1 MSDIRFN
8 QWLHQSGTG
17 GVSQSDGGH
26 VGIGTTNPLIPVGA
40 GNTHILNVGVV
51 TCNNISAGS
60 SITAGTFYGSG
71 ANLSSLNVTAIK
83 SGGSVKA
90 QANADGVFVTGILTA
105 TNFKTGVSNLHNL
118 GLTLSSGQ
126 LDIGSNI
133 KAGSAGVI
141 TATSF
146 SGSGANLTGI
156 PAGLGTALSS
166 TQTSPLN
173 KLYYTD
179 RVLSIGSTVTIDHP
193 ASATGAYTHY
203 ADIQVE
209 DDADLIVADGDDLIP
224 DILGLGGNGTT
235 GAGGAGRLL
244 VDNIVNRSG
253 TGAPTLP
260 NGAVVTGVCTAT
272 TFSGSGANLT
282 NIPSAQLS
290 GALPAIDGSNLTGI
304 SAGVV
309 KAAVRRYYGTAQ
321 TTNIS
326 NAGFTQINVAYVD
339 IVPTSASNYIKLG
352 GLFTWDGSDT
362 EPTYSFRWKKVI
374 TGGSTTS
381 IDSGQGSGN
390 RVGITYKVS
399 GNGGLACMNLD
410 SIYDL
415 AGTTSSIRYYL
426 EVFVDGSG
434 QTLWV
439 NRTHADLNDPRD
451 ERGASYFVA
460 EEINNSIFT
469 FTNNS

>member
-1 MSDIRFN
+1 MSEIRVTSVVGEN
-8 QWLHQSGTG
+8 G
-17 GVSQSDGGH
+17 GDRV
-26 VGIGTTNPLIPVGA
+26 
-40 GNTHILNVGVV
+40 
-51 TCNNISAGS
+51 
-60 SITAGTFYGSG
+60 
-71 ANLSSLNVTAIK
+71 
-83 SGGSVKA
+83 
-90 QANADGVFVTGILTA
+90 
-105 TNFKTGVSNLHNL
+105 
-118 GLTLSSGQ
+118 GLTTG
-126 LDIGSNI
+126 
-133 KAGSAGVI
+133 
-141 TATSF
+141 
-146 SGSGANLTGI
+146 LTVG
-156 PAGLGTALSS
+156 
-166 TQTSPLN
+166 PL
-173 KLYYTD
+173 T
-179 RVLSIGSTVTIDHP
+179 
-193 ASATGAYTHY
+193 
-203 ADIQVE
+203 
-209 DDADLIVADGDDLIP
+209 
-224 DILGLGGNGTT
+224 GTT
-235 GAGGAGRLL
+235 GIGATITHHGH
-244 VDNIVNRSG
+244 
-253 TGAPTLP
+253 AQF
-260 NGAVVTGVCTAT
+260 AGVCTAT
-272 TFSGSGANLT
+272 SFHGTSFHGSGA
-282 NIPSAQLS
+282 
-290 GALPAIDGSNLTGI
+290 NLTGI

-321 TTNIS
+321 TTSIS
-326 NAGFTQINVAYVD
+326 NSGFTQINVAYVD

-381 IDSGQGSGN
+381 IDSGQGVGN

-469 FTNNS
+469 FTNDN

>member
-1 MSDIRFN
+1 MTSKLVVNTIEAD
-8 QWLHQSGTG
+8 TG
-17 GVSQSDGGH
+17 ISSVSF
-26 VGIGTTNPLIPVGA
+26 A
-40 GNTHILNVGVV
+40 
-51 TCNNISAGS
+51 S
-60 SITAGTFYGSG
+60 SIS
-71 ANLSSLNVTAIK
+71 LSSTSVFHLGNAGLNI
-83 SGGSVKA
+83 G
-90 QANADGVFVTGILTA
+90 AD
-105 TNFKTGVSNLHNL
+105 TNINRP
-118 GLTLSSGQ
+118 
-126 LDIGSNI
+126 
-133 KAGSAGVI
+133 SAGVI
-141 TATSF
+141 GFNINGSEAARINANGF
-146 SGSGANLTGI
+146 SGDGSQLTGL
-156 PAGLGTALSS
+156 PAGLGTALSTVQS
-166 TQTSPLN
+166 SPLN

-193 ASATGAYTHY
+193 ASASGAYTQFT
-203 ADIQVE
+203 DIQVE
-209 DDADLIVADGDDLIP
+209 DNADLIVADGDDLIP
-224 DILGLGGNGTT
+224 DIFGIGGTGTT

-326 NAGFTQINVAYVD
+326 NSGFTQINVAYVD

>member
-1 MSDIRFN
+1 MSEIRVEN
-8 QWLHQSGTG
+8 IIGETGTDA
-17 GVSQSDGGH
+17 VNFSK
-26 VGIGTTNPLIPVGA
+26 GI
-40 GNTHILNVGVV
+40 
-51 TCNNISAGS
+51 NIS
-60 SITAGTFYGSG
+60 SG
-71 ANLSSLNVTAIK
+71 VC
-83 SGGSVKA
+83 
-90 QANADGVFVTGILTA
+90 
-105 TNFKTGVSNLHNL
+105 
-118 GLTLSSGQ
+118 
-126 LDIGSNI
+126 
-133 KAGSAGVI
+133 

-146 SGSGANLTGI
+146 VGSGANLTSL
-156 PAGLGTALSS
+156 PA
-166 TQTSPLN
+166 
-173 KLYYTD
+173 
-179 RVLSIGSTVTIDHP
+179 
-193 ASATGAYTHY
+193 
-203 ADIQVE
+203 
-209 DDADLIVADGDDLIP
+209 
-224 DILGLGGNGTT
+224 
-235 GAGGAGRLL
+235 
-244 VDNIVNRSG
+244 
-253 TGAPTLP
+253 
-260 NGAVVTGVCTAT
+260 
-272 TFSGSGANLT
+272 
-282 NIPSAQLS
+282 AQLT
-290 GALPAIDGSNLTGI
+290 GALPAISGANLTGI

-309 KAAVRRYYGTAQ
+309 KAAVRRYYGTSQ
-321 TTNIS
+321 TTGIS
-326 NAGFTQINVAYVD
+326 NSGFTQINVAYVD

-381 IDSGQGSGN
+381 IDSGQGVGN